1 MDARGAEERKM
12 DAGEAGERE
21 MEVEPRLASGRSRML
36 VEHRLSGAHFA
47 SLDACARA
55 PAEVLGQPGRSGY
68 PNQSGR
74 VIRVIESSGN
84 TIFNPKSDPK
94 LHYPQPRVPTDSGS
108 GSGLPVLPEKIK

>member
-1 MDARGAEERKM
+1 VVVWWAPGAPVVVTWRL
-12 DAGEAGERE
+12 GE
-21 MEVEPRLASGRSRML
+21 V
-36 VEHRLSGAHFA
+36 
-47 SLDACARA
+47 
-55 PAEVLGQPGRSGY
+55 QPGRSGY